1 MHAST
6 DIRLVKCLD
15 GLHFSFEMLEHAND
29 GLYDT
34 CVRVQTDPAALAPA
48 LWRCWLL
55 VDVVHRLR
63 QLAEA
68 VPGLSKRNPDL
79 VAFLGATRVAED
91 CRHYIQHL
99 RSELS
104 RTNENPFP
112 VWGSLSWVDPV
123 DSTCSYTVLAG
134 AQINNT
140 AYSGAVLDTLER
152 RWVSKVCLGVQDL
165 SFNVDPII
173 DACRRFR
180 AFIIPWVLSTYS
192 PGIQEREGLRI
203 SKFCFT
209 LRQLEDAQP
218 DASSGQPASPSAR

>member
-15 GLHFSFEMLEHAND
+15 GLLFSFGMLEHAND
-29 GLYDT
+29 GLYET
-34 CVRVQTDPAALAPA
+34 CVRIQTDPAALAPA
-48 LWRCWLL
+48 LWRCWSL

-63 QLAEA
+63 ELAQA

-104 RTNENPFP
+104 KTDVNPFP
-112 VWGSLSWVDPV
+112 VWGSLSWVDPA
-123 DSTCSYTVLAG
+123 DPACSYMVLAG

-140 AYSGAVLDTLER
+140 AYSGAVFDTVQK
-152 RWVSKVCLGVQDL
+152 RWVSKVCLGALEL
-165 SFNVDPII
+165 SFNIDPIV
-173 DACRRFR
+173 DACRLFR

-192 PGIQEREGLRI
+192 PGIQEREKLTI
-203 SKFCFT
+203 FKHCF
-209 LRQLEDAQP
+209 RFPQPADAQP
-218 DASSGQPASPSAR
+218 DASSGQPASPPAR